1 VKPEILIFPDAAAA
15 IEAHA
20 RQLVGQIAGLAATR
34 GRVRLVLSGGSTPRP
49 LYERL
54 AREDLARAVPW
65 PQVDVL
71 LGDERHVPADHEHS
85 NQRQARETLLDHLSE
100 APARFIAVDAKREHM
115 DAARDFA
122 RRLGTEPVDVVLLG
136 IGDDGH
142 TASLFPGGAGPCT
155 HRAATPD
162 QFVPGGPESREPCDL
177 SRARRQKIGDPG
189 SRPRGLRTSLG
200 RCSPA
205 RRAGA
210 PIERPRADLHGPGG
224 LGPAAVMPGVSAR
237 LMRYSLPSVTRKRL
251 PR

>member
-1 VKPEILIFPDAAAA
+1 MKPEILIFPDAAAA

-142 TASLFPGGAGPCT
+142 TASLFPGGAGFGADDPVALAT
-155 HRAATPD
+155 HAPTEPRPRISLSLAALNRASLAIYLVLGAKKSAILEAVLADYGRPLGDALLPAARVRPSNGRVQIYTDRAAW
-162 QFVPGGPESREPCDL
+162 G
-177 SRARRQKIGDPG
+177 RRP
-189 SRPRGLRTSLG
+189 
-200 RCSPA
+200 
-205 RRAGA
+205 
-210 PIERPRADLHGPGG
+210 
-224 LGPAAVMPGVSAR
+224 
-237 LMRYSLPSVTRKRL
+237 
-251 PR
+251 